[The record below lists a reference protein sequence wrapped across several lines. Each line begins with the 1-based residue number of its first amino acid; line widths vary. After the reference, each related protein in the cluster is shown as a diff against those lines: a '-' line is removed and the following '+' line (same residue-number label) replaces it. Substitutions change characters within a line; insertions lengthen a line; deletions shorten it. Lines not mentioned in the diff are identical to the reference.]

1 MFKLLLVLLVIEG
14 ILQIAWNRPYFR
26 WGLPV
31 FKRRIQVTSTQ
42 LACFSLAQVENA
54 VEQTRWP
61 DLRFHPLS
69 EHAYA
74 FRETFLVF
82 VGPVYPL
89 VMRGHIVIDRR
100 RREIVITGFCNWAV
114 LYMIAVIL
122 VPALAIKPGAALMFL
137 GLLALVYLL
146 QRSRFGNVEAAVQML
161 LSNNT
166 THLLCDRVVC
176 GTKTSRRHENQP
188 TLSRFRLHTAESA
201 FMRPGS
207 GCNQFVT

>member
-1 MFKLLLVLLVIEG
+1 MFQLLLVLLVIEG
-14 ILQIAWNRPYFR
+14 VLQIAWNRPYFR

-31 FKRRIQVTSTQ
+31 FQRRIPVTSTQ

-54 VEQTRWP
+54 VEPTRWP

-89 VMRGHIVIDRR
+89 VMRGHIAIDRR
-100 RREIVITGFCNWAV
+100 RREIVITGFCNWTI
-114 LYMIAVIL
+114 LYIVIVIL
-122 VPALAIKPGAALMFL
+122 VPALAIRPGVVLMFL

-146 QRSRFGNVEAAVQML
+146 QRRRFGSVETAVQML
-161 LSNNT
+161 LSTNT
-166 THLLCDRVVC
+166 TLRI
-176 GTKTSRRHENQP
+176 T
-188 TLSRFRLHTAESA
+188 
-201 FMRPGS
+201 RPRS
-207 GCNQFVT
+207 PRS